1 MAWFCPLIPLLNI
14 RYQNLIVV
22 LLLIAGVFTTYIY
35 PFNYIEFEYFENL
48 PVLLMVNRNLLMIIV
63 FILVLIGRKPQDKNI
78 IAERMPAI

>member
-1 MAWFCPLIPLLNI
+1 MVLPADPAFKHPLSKSHCCTA
-14 RYQNLIVV
+14 
-22 LLLIAGVFTTYIY
+22 LIAGVFTTYIY